1 METLSKEMINGFL
14 AKAEKKLQVAQKLL
28 ATGDYEDSVSR
39 AYYAVFHAT
48 QALLL
53 TEGQRPDTHK
63 GLITLF
69 SLLFVKTGRFKK
81 ELLKNLSNLKDER
94 ESGDYEIFSY
104 IDKETAE
111 SAIHEAKEFLAETRT
126 YLKKIG
132 LIDSMARL

>member
-1 METLSKEMINGFL
+1 
-14 AKAEKKLQVAQKLL
+14 L

-39 AYYAVFHAT
+39 ASYAVFHAT

-53 TEGQRPDTHK
+53 PEGQRPDTHK
-63 GLITLF
+63 GLITLL
-69 SLLFVKTGRFKK
+69 SLLFVKTDRFKR

-111 SAIHEAKEFLAETRT
+111 SAIYGA
-126 YLKKIG
+126 
-132 LIDSMARL
+132 